1 MLIKIASIYA
11 VLNISVSSVAT
22 IVCIVFAVRFPENI
36 TLTAVMYAALW
47 FAFSVI
53 LLWGVRDHNFF
64 SVLAYVCFLVIS
76 NVMFIAALFSTE
88 FESSNPAPIVA
99 TLRISLLVPELL
111 LLLSLKKRFL
121 EQLEYAE
128 TSIS

>member
-1 MLIKIASIYA
+1 MLTKIASIYA
-11 VLNISVSSVAT
+11 VLSISVSSVAT

-36 TLTAVMYAALW
+36 TAFMYAALW

-64 SVLAYVCFLVIS
+64 SVLAYICFLVIS

-88 FESSNPAPIVA
+88 FKSSNTAPIVA
-99 TLRISLLVPELL
+99 TLRISLLVPELFL
-111 LLLSLKKRFL
+111 LLNLKKRFQA
-121 EQLEYAE
+121 QLEYTE
-128 TSIS
+128 TSMS